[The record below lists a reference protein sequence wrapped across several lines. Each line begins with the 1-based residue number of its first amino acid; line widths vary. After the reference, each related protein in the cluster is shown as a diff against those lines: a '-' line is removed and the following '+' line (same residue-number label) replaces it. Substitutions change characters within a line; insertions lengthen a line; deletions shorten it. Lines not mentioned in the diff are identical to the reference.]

1 MYFTREGFYD
11 ASTQVFPP
19 QFSQIRSRGRRSR
32 QPAGLFAARSR
43 RCSPHRHG
51 MPNSARPGAGHPAG
65 GASRLVWHPLRRFH
79 RRGRPLDSP
88 AGPRPLGRCQRLHRP
103 RRGGVPVQH
112 LRPGHRRLPQIRRLH
127 HGKGQQTARH
137 RLPAQRRQ
145 SGRLRAGASGRI
157 SGRAAGLCLRGAG
170 IPAGAVR
177 LQLPARVLLRPGGNG
192 QFCPAGHGQGAGL
205 GAGQYRVVRRRP
217 AEHHGPGLCSRRAG
231 RNGSAGQS
239 PVCGPVPESHLYFR
253 RHDLR
258 G

>member
-1 MYFTREGFYD
+1 
-11 ASTQVFPP
+11 
-19 QFSQIRSRGRRSR
+19 
-32 QPAGLFAARSR
+32 
-43 RCSPHRHG
+43 

-88 AGPRPLGRCQRLHRP
+88 AGPRPLGRRQRLHRP

-145 SGRLRAGASGRI
+145 SDRLRAGASGRI
-157 SGRAAGLCLRGAG
+157 SDRAAGLCLRGAG

-177 LQLPARVLLRPGGNG
+177 LQLPARVLLRPRGNR

-205 GAGQYRVVRRRP
+205 GAGQYRIVRRRP
-217 AEHHGPGLCSRRAG
+217 AEHHGPRLCSRRAG
-231 RNGSAGQS
+231 RNGPAGQS